1 MHKLFLV
8 FTLIFALF
16 FAVSCDSG
24 IKFENPND
32 INSDAYNP
40 ESSENGTNDED
51 IDQTDSDPT
60 DNELIDTEP
69 DNPDSTQEQPDNGDS
84 EPDDTDTDDS
94 DSAPDNSDSTPD
106 DDADTADSTDDSGD
120 SQPDDSDTT
129 DDADTYAP
137 DEDDNEPDEEP
148 TTRTATCSGLPAN
161 ASWHNGSSITQTF
174 DGNDWYPPA
183 TGFYSET
190 AVANECGFK
199 CNQGYN
205 WNGDWGKCFIRP
217 AFGNICTGQTK
228 CYNNSDEITCPTSE
242 SADFYG
248 QDAQYA
254 KLGYCYPQSFS
265 IKTNAS
271 GENIVVD
278 NNTGLEWQQVISE
291 ETFTW
296 ENATTHC
303 EGLNYGGH
311 KDWRLPTPQELLTIA
326 NSNRHDPPLDS
337 TYFQISL
344 DLWTSKPYSQD
355 EQVAFSFGASYGYV
369 WWYKNKS
376 TAMETMCVRGNELP
390 EPVFS
395 SSKISGDT
403 IIYDSTTGLIWQQ
416 TYETSKTWQEALK
429 YCEDLTYAGKNDW
442 RLPNKNELASL
453 LNYDK
458 SSSPYSDFPNMPK
471 KWFWGSTTSN
481 ELDKISR
488 AWHTNF
494 GNTDKIY
501 GTNTE
506 SKSGST
512 STSSNAVRCVRSE
525 RINDPCENHICGS
538 VAHSSGVCV
547 PENAFEYS
555 CACDSGYYWN
565 GIQCKIMP
573 ECSASSGTPC
583 KDSTNHLTWSPLASN
598 DMIQPDALNYCDN
611 LFMYGFSDWH
621 LPSIDELRTL
631 IKNCPGTETNG
642 ACVISEKNG
651 KLSGNDYS
659 NDCSCAY
666 KSGSYYSK
674 IGDDNTVSPW
684 SSSTR
689 SDDTNRAWYVGFFAG
704 VVSNS
709 DKTTVTSDVRCVR

>member
-1 MHKLFLV
+1 MKINFLILLSILSIV
-8 FTLIFALF
+8 IL
-16 FAVSCDSG
+16 SCDDG
-24 IKFENPND
+24 LKFDNPND
-32 INSDAYNP
+32 RNSDAYNP
-40 ESSENGTNDED
+40 SDTEGE
-51 IDQTDSDPT
+51 TDSDSDETDTISENDDENDNPSET
-60 DNELIDTEP
+60 DNDEPISDDADSID
-69 DNPDSTQEQPDNGDS
+69 DSGDS
-84 EPDDTDTDDS
+84 KPDESDSDDDSADSVPDDDS
-94 DSAPDNSDSTPD
+94 DSTDTTPDESDSTPD
-106 DDADTADSTDDSGD
+106 EDADTDSGD
-120 SQPDDSDTT
+120 STPDQDTDTDTAPTTPCDPNPCDSVTNSTGSCTINDTT
-129 DDADTYAP
+129 YICGCNDGYF
-137 DEDDNEPDEEP
+137 
-148 TTRTATCSGLPAN
+148 
-161 ASWHNGSSITQTF
+161 WNGSECHEQITL
-174 DGNDWYPPA
+174 
-183 TGFYSET
+183 
-190 AVANECGFK
+190 
-199 CNQGYN
+199 
-205 WNGDWGKCFIRP
+205 
-217 AFGNICTGQTK
+217 GNICTGQTK
-228 CYNNSDEITCPTSE
+228 CYNNTEEITCPTSE
-242 SADFYG
+242 TADFYG

-254 KLGYCYPQSFS
+254 KAGYCYPQSFS

-416 TYETSKTWQEALK
+416 TYETSKTWQEAIK

-453 LNYDK
+453 LDYDK

-471 KWFWGSTTSN
+471 KWFWSSTTSN
-481 ELDKISR
+481 ESNKIPI

-525 RINDPCENHICGS
+525 KINDPCNPNPCNGLANSTQTCTQH
-538 VAHSSGVCV
+538 
-547 PENAFEYS
+547 NAFEYS
-555 CACDSGYYWN
+555 CGCNSGYFWN
-565 GIQCKIMP
+565 GQKCAVLP
-573 ECSASSGTPC
+573 ECSATSGTPC
-583 KDSTNHLTWSPLASN
+583 KDSTSLLIWSTKTANTNDKTWEQAVVYCQN
-598 DMIQPDALNYCDN
+598 LNEG
-611 LFMYGFSDWH
+611 GFFDWH
-621 LPSIDELRTL
+621 LPTIDELRTL
-631 IKNCPGTETNG
+631 ITNCPGTETNG
-642 ACVISEKNG
+642 ACAISEKNG
-651 KLSGNDYS
+651 KLSGNDS
-659 NDCSCAY
+659 SDDCSCAY

-674 IGDDNTVSPW
+674 IGDDHTVSPW

-689 SDDTNRAWYVGFFAG
+689 SDDPERAWFVGFFAG